1 MTARFKAVWSPVE
14 GDDTQMLIHI
24 LIVSQGHV
32 KWDSRQNNWRN
43 NIRVRVETSDG
54 TQTFATGSRAMSG
67 GTAGSNIFD
76 NPGGEF
82 TGTVT
87 GGGNSTCVLNAV
99 DDIKNSGTATY
110 EFQYQ
115 MKKDTSIKLDVMACA
130 VSENGGNIMASYSWA
145 GTNCNTDAAKGVG
158 MIVDQNYLYGIDI
171 VKTTEEFTID
181 GKADETAWEMAEWS
195 DKFVKTS
202 TDDVSSNGLTARFKA
217 VWSPVEGDDTQMLIH
232 ILIVSQGHVKWDSR
246 QNNWRNNIRVRVE
259 TSDGTQTFATGSRA
273 MSGGTAGSN
282 IFDNPGGEFTGTVTG
297 GGNSTCVLNAVDD
310 IKNSGTA
317 TYEFQY
323 QMKKDTSIKLDV
335 MACAV
340 SENGGNIMASYS
352 WAGTNCNTDA
362 AKGVGNIVE
371 TTSEDVEVTMTTGAS
386 VRVDTATPE
395 LSGIRFASSIN
406 VDIYSRLVAQG
417 AKITTGTL
425 IVPTN
430 TLTLKKIADADFTK
444 ETLLANDLVEDTHFY
459 DIVNVDNEWVDG
471 LPGTWYATIYD
482 IQDFTRRFSA
492 VGYMTI
498 EVDGEVTTI
507 YGEYQSSNSRSIAQ
521 VAKTLMEKET
531 VAGNNG
537 VDGGDW
543 TVAQENILTGFFTSE
558 VQL

>member
-1 MTARFKAVWSPVE
+1 
-14 GDDTQMLIHI
+14 
-24 LIVSQGHV
+24 
-32 KWDSRQNNWRN
+32 
-43 NIRVRVETSDG
+43 
-54 TQTFATGSRAMSG
+54 
-67 GTAGSNIFD
+67 
-76 NPGGEF
+76 
-82 TGTVT
+82 
-87 GGGNSTCVLNAV
+87 
-99 DDIKNSGTATY
+99 
-110 EFQYQ
+110 
-115 MKKDTSIKLDVMACA
+115 
-130 VSENGGNIMASYSWA
+130 
-145 GTNCNTDAAKGVG
+145 
-158 MIVDQNYLYGIDI
+158 
-171 VKTTEEFTID
+171 
-181 GKADETAWEMAEWS
+181 
-195 DKFVKTS
+195 
-202 TDDVSSNGLTARFKA
+202 
-217 VWSPVEGDDTQMLIH
+217 
-232 ILIVSQGHVKWDSR
+232 
-246 QNNWRNNIRVRVE
+246 
-259 TSDGTQTFATGSRA
+259 
-273 MSGGTAGSN
+273 
-282 IFDNPGGEFTGTVTG
+282 
-297 GGNSTCVLNAVDD
+297 
-310 IKNSGTA
+310 
-317 TYEFQY
+317 
-323 QMKKDTSIKLDV
+323 
-335 MACAV
+335 
-340 SENGGNIMASYS
+340 
-352 WAGTNCNTDA
+352 
-362 AKGVGNIVE
+362 
-371 TTSEDVEVTMTTGAS
+371 MTTGAS

-430 TLTLKKIADADFTK
+430 TLTLKEIADADFTK

-558 VQL
+558 VQP